1 MTKKHFDPNRMTFEE
16 GLQRIRRA
24 VKKVGLKVDGRII
37 TSRDPGVPELRTIL
51 GTNNVPSGFRKWQLP
66 VFLACESQLFIT
78 VGEPSA
84 KSPRHAH
91 KGGDG
96 IRFIASGSIIYDD
109 KELTA
114 GDWMFIPKGA
124 PYSFEVGPFGA
135 TMCYCY

>member
-1 MTKKHFDPNRMTFEE
+1 MPAQKFDPNRMTFEE
-16 GLQRIRRA
+16 GLERIRRA

-51 GTNNVPSGFRKWQLP
+51 GTNNVPKGFQKWQLP

-78 VGEPSA
+78 VGQPSA
-84 KSPRHAH
+84 KSPRHSH

-96 IRFIASGSIIYDD
+96 IRFIASGSIIYEG

-124 PYSFEVGPFGA
+124 PYSFEVGPFG
-135 TMCYCY
+135 TTLCY

>member
-1 MTKKHFDPNRMTFEE
+1 MAKQKFDPNRTSFEE
-16 GLQRIRRA
+16 GIARIRQA
-24 VKKVGLKVDGRII
+24 VKKVGLKVDGGII
-37 TSRDPGVPELRTIL
+37 TSRDSGIPELKKIL
-51 GTNNVPSGFRKWQLP
+51 GTSNVPKGFQKWQLP

-78 VGEPSA
+78 VGEPLA

-96 IRFIASGSIIYDD
+96 VRFIASGSIIYEG
-109 KELTA
+109 KELNA